1 MGYEAKRI
9 FRNKVIFVMLLVFAI
24 VMIVLLFFVQ
34 SADMNY
40 VAAVYNESLSE
51 EQAQEMVTVIEEG
64 IGARVVFVD
73 SDEAGMD
80 MAKRAQAVFYI
91 RLEKGAKEKD
101 PPHAT
106 LYYDAANRMNWAL
119 ARDLKD
125 DRTKIAYDE
134 VLEYLKSWGI
144 KLNTAYFETVQ
155 IEPLTKKYTLLQ
167 MPFAEEI
174 AACVCL
180 ILMLGIAYS
189 FARDRET
196 NVSKNVAYIPI
207 GHHTYFMSK
216 LIPYFIL
223 GMLEMLILCVIGSN
237 LMKIGFETN
246 LFLVWIISGV
256 FVSAV
261 LSLGLL
267 FSTMRS
273 QISTVFLGMMSMLL
287 PLFVDML
294 VVTAALPTFVRVL
307 LCCLPVT
314 PFLAL
319 FNGMV
324 YNGVILWQY
333 IPILAA
339 QSVVYYFAALLIVK
353 RGERV

>member
-34 SADMNY
+34 SADMDY
-40 VAAVYNESLSE
+40 VVAVYNDGLDEAHSE
-51 EQAQEMVTVIEEG
+51 EMVTVIEEG
-64 IGARVVFVD
+64 LNARVVFVD
-73 SDEAGMD
+73 TEEEGMD
-80 MAKRAQAVFYI
+80 MAKKAQAIFYI
-91 RLEKGAKEKD
+91 RLEKGEREKD

-125 DRTKIAYDE
+125 DRNELAYQE
-134 VLEYLKSWGI
+134 VLEYLKGWGV
-144 KLNTAYFETVQ
+144 KLNTAYFETVSV
-155 IEPLTKKYTLLQ
+155 EPLTKSYSLLQ

-223 GMLEMLILCVIGSN
+223 GMLEMLILCIIGSS
-237 LMKIGFETN
+237 LLKIGFEIN
-246 LFLVWIISGV
+246 PFLVWLISGV

-261 LSLGLL
+261 LSLGLF

-294 VVTAALPTFVRVL
+294 VVTSSLPMFVRVL
-307 LCCLPVT
+307 LSCLPVT

-324 YNGVILWQY
+324 YNGVVLWWN
-333 IPILAA
+333 IPILVA
-339 QSVVYYFAALLIVK
+339 QTIVYYFATLLVVK
-353 RGERV
+353 RSERA